1 MQFSDITNLEKSF
14 HNLKTKSLIS
24 DQKTTPKKK
33 PQLNYMDIQN
43 FKFEWICLDDY
54 EQEIMNQNDSN
65 PFQYSYYEQMQWF
78 QNYHLHFQYPLKL
91 DHINTQESLRQHSI
105 CELKRNSL
113 LCWMGYVLSSYD
125 NTSNETYFLAIS
137 IFDKF
142 LQQYPYSLSNSEL
155 LSAGISCLSLASK
168 QKDIYCLTSKQLVKL
183 SGEKITEDQ
192 LAKCQFQILQ
202 TIQHQIEMPNY
213 FQNFDYIMRDLEF
226 RYYKQI
232 NSNIIDNSLMKMK
245 LSAIYKCTL
254 NLLRFVSQHY
264 DTTIFYQSTIAYS
277 CIFYTIKRMELLN
290 FRMLN
295 DLIQILVQIQIDQE
309 IVNSEIALKYIY
321 RLCQNDLTQKQQ
333 EFLSQTDFK
342 Y

>member
-1 MQFSDITNLEKSF
+1 MDKSF

-24 DQKTTPKKK
+24 QKITPQKKLS
-33 PQLNYMDIQN
+33 LNYMDIHN
-43 FKFEWICLDDY
+43 FQFEWICLDAY
-54 EQEIMNQNDSN
+54 EQKVMNQSNSN

-91 DHINTQESLRQHSI
+91 DHINTQESLRHHSI

-113 LCWMGYVLSSYD
+113 LCWLGYVLGSYD
-125 NTSNETYFLAIS
+125 NTSNETYFLTIS

-142 LQQYPYSLSNSEL
+142 LQQYPFSLSNQEL
-155 LSAGISCLSLASK
+155 LSLGISCLSLASK
-168 QKDIYCLTSKQLVKL
+168 QKDIYCLTSQQLVQL

-202 TIQHQIEMPNY
+202 TIQYQIEIPNY
-213 FQNFDYIMRDLEF
+213 FSNFDYLMRDLEF
-226 RYYKQI
+226 RYYKEKML
-232 NSNIIDNSLMKMK
+232 NIIDNSLIKMK

-264 DTTIFYQSTIAYS
+264 DTTIFYQSTIAFS
-277 CIFYTIKRMELLN
+277 CILYTIKRMELLN
-290 FRMLN
+290 FIMLE
-295 DLIQILVQIQIDQE
+295 DLSKILVQIQIDQE
-309 IVNSEIALKYIY
+309 IVNTEIALKYIY
-321 RLCQNDLTQKQQ
+321 RLCQNDLSQKQQ